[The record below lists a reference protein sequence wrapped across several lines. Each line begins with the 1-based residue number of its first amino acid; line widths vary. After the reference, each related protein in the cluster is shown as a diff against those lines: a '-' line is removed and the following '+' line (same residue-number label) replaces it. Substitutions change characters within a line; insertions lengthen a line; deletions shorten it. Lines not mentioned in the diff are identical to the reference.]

1 MATMRLKRYKEGFD
15 RLAIVLFVAVAV
27 CFGLIHLMVS
37 ETYIAP
43 APESEAGRALTA
55 EADRK
60 CAQEEGA
67 VFNFLCREEVTA
79 RRRLAHYRERLGSSQ
94 AGFLV
99 LIVAA
104 GLASALGYRAYRWVR
119 AGFTQ
124 K

>member
-1 MATMRLKRYKEGFD
+1 MWLKRYKEGFD

-43 APESEAGRALTA
+43 APESAEGRALVA
-55 EADRK
+55 EVERK
-60 CAQEEGA
+60 CSVEERA
-67 VFNFLCREEVTA
+67 VFVFLCREEVTA
-79 RRRLAHYRERLGSSQ
+79 RRRLTHYRDRLGSSQ

-99 LIVAA
+99 LIAAA
-104 GLASALGYRAYRWVR
+104 GLVSALGYRAYRWVR
-119 AGFTQ
+119 VGFTQ